1 MAPGAA
7 TGRHVHDMDYVIVPM
22 ATSEMTIFSSDGD
35 RSKASIS
42 LGNSCFRRAGSSMM
56 LNETESEIVFLEIE
70 LKESV

>member
-1 MAPGAA
+1 
-7 TGRHVHDMDYVIVPM
+7 
-22 ATSEMTIFSSDGD
+22 MTIFSSDGD